1 MEKDIIIDIIGEEK
15 VGLLTDEE
23 IKYITKLI
31 EPMKEM
37 VNEDILKICLN
48 ESKIRKVCDGNKEP
62 VNEFN
67 RKVKLSISILKK
79 LG

>member
-1 MEKDIIIDIIGEEK
+1 MEKDIIIDIIGEKK

-31 EPMKEM
+31 EPMKEV

-48 ESKIRKVCDGNKEP
+48 ESKIRKVCDGNGEP
-62 VNEFN
+62 VKEFN
-67 RKVKLSISILKK
+67 RKVELSISILEK

>member
-1 MEKDIIIDIIGEEK
+1 MEKDIIIDIIGEKK

-31 EPMKEM
+31 EPMKEV

-48 ESKIRKVCDGNKEP
+48 ESKLRKVCDDNGEP
-62 VNEFN
+62 VKEFN
-67 RKVKLSISILKK
+67 RKVELSISILEK